1 MAADVLAP
9 NDQFHI
15 PLSAKFSILKIV
27 VSTSV
32 PTDLISNPAILSDVI
47 GGFGRTSVFDF
58 VDRWFGVSEA
68 LRRTTET

>member
-15 PLSAKFSILKIV
+15 PLSAKFSILKI

-68 LRRTTET
+68 LRRTRKT